1 MHLSP
6 THMSMT
12 AGLTKMIWQTSPR
25 SDLVIWLNGK
35 YDCVSSVAEYWRQFR
50 NCHGLYYPQVESETC
65 GKPSVEEPFQVCPSP
80 PNPPNSQLNP
90 DAFRLWEL
98 PILATYNTLIARVPD
113 VDGMPALLADESD
126 DENDTDDHAI
136 EQNLSRSLEWR
147 NRKLL
152 SVFDLSII
160 WLCILDW
167 FSEFPTLI
175 QLICLINRLYN
186 CLICLYMIVWY
197 TWWIAQMIWCN
208 SNALLNR
215 FIGWIDWIFLTH
227 HERIWTS
234 LPEFTIGHSNKHMY
248 VCMNV

>member
-6 THMSMT
+6 TQMSMT
-12 AGLTKMIWQTSPR
+12 VGLTKMIWQTSPR

-35 YDCVSSVAEYWRQFR
+35 YDCVSSVAEYWRQSR
-50 NCHGLYYPQVESETC
+50 NCHGLDYPQVESETC

-126 DENDTDDHAI
+126 DGNDTDDHAI
-136 EQNLSRSLEWR
+136 EQNLFRSLEWL
-147 NRKLL
+147 NRKLS

-208 SNALLNR
+208 SNETA
-215 FIGWIDWIFLTH
+215 
-227 HERIWTS
+227 S
-234 LPEFTIGHSNKHMY
+234 LVELIESF
-248 VCMNV
+248 

>member
-1 MHLSP
+1 M
-6 THMSMT
+6 
-12 AGLTKMIWQTSPR
+12 
-25 SDLVIWLNGK
+25 
-35 YDCVSSVAEYWRQFR
+35 
-50 NCHGLYYPQVESETC
+50 ESETY
-65 GKPSVEEPFQVCPSP
+65 GKPSVEEPLQSCPSP

-167 FSEFPTLI
+167 FSEFPTFI

-248 VCMNV
+248 VWTYNILHDPTTIHLHAHTTHEWTVCD